1 MAHLNLEDCA
11 WPTGRQ
17 WMEQGQQTF
26 YRWKERW
33 KLPNRFKH
41 LWDLALHQ
49 AWESHL
55 FHLRKHTGFEVFRHQ
70 RLHQEIRMMR
80 RFVLC
85 PADHHPH
92 QTFVACPMHY
102 HLFLQKTYFQTEV
115 FELCAVGPLALRDRL
130 VQLAKQDLPTCL
142 QSLINAEGTLPYAY
156 ILPKPSKFFEKARPI
171 VSYMLSGNAKLGQLV
186 GALVYELCRSIFGD
200 LQLDRTVQ
208 DIIAAIQK
216 IFENIPDHI
225 ELDLQQQDL
234 SGFFNSVPHT
244 RMIEAVT
251 YAVHHYIAHKGVA
264 PDSKLSTSLA
274 LEDRTQRIFRGR
286 FRRAGQK
293 YLAIQLD
300 RIPKITEFLLKHS
313 YFTVGSMIFRQIQGA
328 SMGSHFVPALCGLV
342 AAFQEYCFHKAFS
355 GMRTHHKLLH
365 NSRYLDNRVLM
376 HFPGWRET
384 YPWNLFTKLDF
395 YEAPI
400 LLEEV
405 DDSEILGCT
414 ISTIQRTI
422 TVRQPKDLVSLR
434 SGLSEDSD
442 LAVISAF
449 RARALLIIRYTFP
462 IPLIFDQLTDL
473 IAIFGQ
479 KSVSPEQLRCTQRT
493 LWKFFK
499 QRIPPTRHH
508 IRKYGHRMRTLFD
521 VSVRQGL

>member
-1 MAHLNLEDCA
+1 
-11 WPTGRQ
+11 
-17 WMEQGQQTF
+17 
-26 YRWKERW
+26 
-33 KLPNRFKH
+33 
-41 LWDLALHQ
+41 
-49 AWESHL
+49 
-55 FHLRKHTGFEVFRHQ
+55 
-70 RLHQEIRMMR
+70 
-80 RFVLC
+80 
-85 PADHHPH
+85 
-92 QTFVACPMHY
+92 
-102 HLFLQKTYFQTEV
+102 
-115 FELCAVGPLALRDRL
+115 
-130 VQLAKQDLPTCL
+130 
-142 QSLINAEGTLPYAY
+142 
-156 ILPKPSKFFEKARPI
+156 
-171 VSYMLSGNAKLGQLV
+171 
-186 GALVYELCRSIFGD
+186 
-200 LQLDRTVQ
+200 
-208 DIIAAIQK
+208 
-216 IFENIPDHI
+216 
-225 ELDLQQQDL
+225 
-234 SGFFNSVPHT
+234 
-244 RMIEAVT
+244 
-251 YAVHHYIAHKGVA
+251 
-264 PDSKLSTSLA
+264 
-274 LEDRTQRIFRGR
+274 
-286 FRRAGQK
+286 
-293 YLAIQLD
+293 
-300 RIPKITEFLLKHS
+300 
-313 YFTVGSMIFRQIQGA
+313 
-328 SMGSHFVPALCGLV
+328 MGSHFAPALCGLV

-365 NSRYLDNRVLM
+365 NSRYVDNRVLM

-395 YEAPI
+395 DEAPI

-449 RARALLIIRYTFP
+449 RSRALLIIRYTFP

-493 LWKFFK
+493 LWRFFK